1 MKAQP
6 EPENDPEAAE
16 GAAGE
21 EDESTGGG
29 RVSMVV
35 VSAIAVVGAWRLVV
49 AFPELA
55 YVVVGSIGTVGVQKA
70 RARWGKADD
79 EDPDQEETVLP
90 DVVGALHRLI
100 GDDKGVLLT
109 VLRDD
114 LQLPDTKAVK
124 VLLEAEGIP
133 WKASRTRK
141 GNGPAVRKE
150 AIPAAPSPVAG
161 HPHGNGCCCRS
172 GDNGNSNN
180 GSGEGR
186 GEGFRVERT
195 DTGLTIHDLS
205 HRVGAGQGPA
215 QDVISRLIA
224 ELARTQTEPPGP
236 PAP

>member
-1 MKAQP
+1 MREPAD
-6 EPENDPEAAE
+6 EPEVEE
-16 GAAGE
+16 GTAGE
-21 EDESTGGG
+21 EDESTGG
-29 RVSMVV
+29 RAS
-35 VSAIAVVGAWRLVV
+35 AVVLSALGAVAAWRAVV

-70 RARWGKADD
+70 RARWGNADG
-79 EDPDQEETVLP
+79 EDQEPEETVPP

-114 LQLPDTKAVK
+114 LHLPDTKAVK
-124 VLLEAEGIP
+124 ALLEAEGIP

-180 GSGEGR
+180 DSGEGL

-195 DTGLTIHDLS
+195 DTDITIIDLAR
-205 HRVGAGQGPA
+205 RVGTGQGDSDR
-215 QDVISRLIA
+215 DVIARFLA
-224 ELARTQTEPPGP
+224 EVARIQSEPPTP
-236 PAP
+236 PTS